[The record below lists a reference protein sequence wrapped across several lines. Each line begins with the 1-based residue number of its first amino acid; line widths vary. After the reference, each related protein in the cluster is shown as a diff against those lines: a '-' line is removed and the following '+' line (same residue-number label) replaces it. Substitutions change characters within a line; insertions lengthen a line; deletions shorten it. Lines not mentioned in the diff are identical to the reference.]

1 MERNLP
7 PNQTYKR
14 FLSGVTASGLAFV
27 MFLAATAFAFA
38 QNVDLAV
45 SNLTVTA
52 GDETNFIYSFDLT
65 NNGSS
70 EVLGYNMKLTFSM
83 NGSIDGA
90 DYFNIVIPA
99 DINSAQWIGPAQTLP
114 KTEHY
119 YATVPSE
126 YLPSGVW
133 NVILSINYDNTT
145 AETDYT
151 NNITVSSNTLTVA
164 PYQITLTT
172 PIEVNT
178 ITDSSFVIHAT
189 FDAHI
194 SRIYY
199 KVQLLGTPAPD
210 EAAIKASKGLFP
222 WEIDNTVTNVGP
234 AYTYDIY
241 SMAEAYD
248 GNVTAIYNT
257 QVTTTG
263 TPDPTIISSASSV
276 YLPATAIG
284 ESSLSGSFK
293 MSGYHLTENVIVT
306 PSPGFL
312 VSKDDIAYADQVSFL
327 PADFESESPI
337 IVFVKSVGPTEAGM
351 LSGGVTCTSAGAK
364 PKVVTVSLSVYDPK
378 SGDFDGLTSLNET
391 GWRTFNV
398 RGNQIWSLVDL
409 SESSPNQRVSG
420 ENMAIQIDGS
430 TNGTAANE
438 DWLISPVVDLSS
450 FQFHPTIRF
459 KTFSSGPGM
468 SLALKYSANYSGY
481 GDPRNATWIDADV
494 DFPAVNSGE
503 WKESFVE
510 LLLQGGDIRF
520 AFVYTSSETEASRWT
535 LDDWRVTDNL
545 LALPTEIFSYNDVE
559 LGTSSSSQSFLFETA
574 GYGDVTITASEPFE
588 LSLDN
593 DLFTPGVTIP
603 GTNGIVSRTIYVRFT
618 PVTVVQDLPGTLTF
632 TANDLSLARQLLVGS
647 SLSVTATEKGV
658 RTTGFIYPNPTTGP
672 VNVDLNNF
680 EDTPANVPVWIANS
694 MGSTVA
700 SFEAPVN
707 SLSAKLSD
715 IVTNL
720 APGLYYV
727 TINTGE
733 VIYRNKV
740 LKR

>member
-14 FLSGVTASGLAFV
+14 FLPSVSASGLAFV
-27 MFLAATAFAFA
+27 ILLATSAFTSA

-70 EVLGYNMKLTFSM
+70 QVLGYNMKLTFSAD
-83 NGSIDGA
+83 GGIDGA
-90 DYFNIVIPA
+90 DYYNIVIPS
-99 DINSAQWIGPAQTLP
+99 DVNSAQWIGPTQTLP

-119 YATVPSE
+119 VASAPGK

-133 NVILSINYDNTT
+133 NVILTINYDNTIV
-145 AETDYT
+145 ETDYT
-151 NNITVSSNTLTVA
+151 NNTTVSSNTLTVA
-164 PYQITLTT
+164 PYEITLTT
-172 PIEVNT
+172 PIEINT

-189 FDAHI
+189 FDANI

-199 KVQLLGTPAPD
+199 KVQLQGTLAPD
-210 EAAIKASKGLFP
+210 LAAVKASKGLFP

-241 SMAEAYD
+241 SMGQAYD
-248 GNVTAIYNT
+248 GNVTAIYST

-263 TPDPTIISSASSV
+263 TPDPTVISSASAL
-276 YLPATAIG
+276 YLPATAVA
-284 ESSLSGSFK
+284 ESSLTGFFK
-293 MSGYHLTENVIVT
+293 ISGYHLTEDVIIT
-306 PSPGFL
+306 PSSDFL
-312 VSKDDIAYADQVSFL
+312 VSKDDIAYADQLSFL
-327 PADFESESPI
+327 PTDFDGDSPNY
-337 IVFVKSVGPTEAGM
+337 VFVKAVGTTEAGI
-351 LSGGVTCTSAGAK
+351 LSGNVTCTSAGAK

-378 SGDFDGLTSLNET
+378 SGDFDGLTALNET

-398 RGNQIWSLVDL
+398 RGNQLWSLVDL

-430 TNGTAANE
+430 TNGVSANE
-438 DWLISPVVDLSS
+438 DWLISPSVDLSA
-450 FQFHPTIRF
+450 FQYYPTIRF
-459 KTFSSGPGM
+459 KTYSSGPGT
-468 SLALKYSANYSGY
+468 SLVLKYSANYSGF

-503 WKESFVE
+503 WKESFTE
-510 LLLQGGDIRF
+510 LFLQGVDVRF

-535 LDDWRVTDNL
+535 VDDWRVTDNL
-545 LALPTEIFSYNDVE
+545 LAIPTEVFSYNDIE
-559 LGTSSSSQSFLFETA
+559 LGTSSNSQSFLFETA
-574 GYGDVTITASEPFE
+574 GFGDVTITASESFE

-593 DLFTPGVTIP
+593 DQFTPSVTVP

-618 PVTVVQDLPGTLTF
+618 PVTVVQDLLGTLTF
-632 TANDLSLARQLLVGS
+632 TAADLSLARQLLVGS
-647 SLSVTATEKGV
+647 SLSVTATEKAV
-658 RTTGFIYPNPTTGP
+658 RTSGFLYPNPTTGP
-672 VNVDLNNF
+672 VNLDLNSF
-680 EDTPANVPVWIANS
+680 ETTTASVPVWIANS
-694 MGSTVA
+694 LGATVA

-707 SLSAKLSD
+707 SISARLSD
-715 IVTNL
+715 IVVNL
-720 APGLYYV
+720 SPGIYYV
-727 TINTGE
+727 TINTGD
-733 VIYRNKV
+733 VIFRNKL